1 MIIKQRAV
9 DLADIALGD
18 MVFAPHHAY
27 SSEVVALL
35 DDMDVPNGEFTRW
48 LGNGTVLRGGPD
60 AWAFVEC
67 DPSHPDAV

>member
-1 MIIKQRAV
+1 MITKQRAV

-18 MVFAPHHAY
+18 KVFAPHHAY
-27 SSEVVALL
+27 SAEVVALL
-35 DDMDVPNGEFTRW
+35 DDSGEFTRW